1 MNPWYFFVRWLKNW
15 RVRSKVT
22 KISWMTLESFENLI
36 VILCILA
43 DDIFHW
49 ENVSL
54 YRIFFVDL
62 SARSGRNLYDGTCI
76 APEGWMI
83 FSWMLCTWSYTFL
96 VLALYICTRQFFSK
110 KRSSAFLIVPSWT
123 FYLDTI
129 TIISYIS
136 RRTINNKKIK

>member
-1 MNPWYFFVRWLKNW
+1 
-15 RVRSKVT
+15 
-22 KISWMTLESFENLI
+22 MTLESFENLI

-76 APEGWMI
+76 APEG
-83 FSWMLCTWSYTFL
+83 
-96 VLALYICTRQFFSK
+96 
-110 KRSSAFLIVPSWT
+110 
-123 FYLDTI
+123 
-129 TIISYIS
+129 
-136 RRTINNKKIK
+136 